1 MFLGACPRRGLRRVV
16 GPGLLSLFATACTP
30 AETQPTVTIAATA
43 TAAPAASTT
52 HVAAAAVTMPPPPP
66 SNGPK
71 SIPGTTIRFKGGDG
85 STMHAAIV
93 IMGAKGEQDG
103 TAAEY
108 KYLDLLLPDTSHTV
122 RSQALLEDGGRS
134 FDRLDVQLAGGKSM
148 TVFFDITDYFGKF

>member
-1 MFLGACPRRGLRRVV
+1 MFLV
-16 GPGLLSLFATACTP
+16 GACTP
-30 AETQPTVTIAATA
+30 AQTQPTVTIAATVTPPPA
-43 TAAPAASTT
+43 TTT
-52 HVAAAAVTMPPPPP
+52 SSAAAALTMPPPPP

-71 SIPGTTIRFKGGDG
+71 RIPGTSIRFEGGDG
-85 STMHAAIV
+85 SSMHAAVV
-93 IMGAKGEQDG
+93 IKGAKGEQDG

-134 FDRLDVQLAGGKSM
+134 FDRLDVELGGGKSM